1 MWMLTLLRDRLAG
14 RPPSPFFATYAGA
27 QPPAKRYLIATTARS
42 GSTFLCARI
51 ADYGELGFP
60 MEFLNESYVAEFDR
74 LFPNPSLE
82 DLEHYV
88 AASFTSR
95 SGIFG
100 VKTDWWRF
108 QEARNL
114 GFLDGLVGKP
124 FDLVVHLRRRDF
136 VAQAVSLALAVETDV
151 WHGRDVHQDD
161 LQAWHQGVGYD
172 AKKLEGHAR
181 NILNQEYYWRGYI
194 ESSGAP
200 HIEMDYE
207 DVARDVD
214 GAIKA
219 VAEAF
224 RVRVTVR
231 PPRSEAIRQA
241 RSDVARRWRD
251 RFAEECGDFVAFWTK
266 HRGLISA
273 A

>member
-1 MWMLTLLRDRLAG
+1 MLTLLRDRLAG
-14 RPPSPFFATYAGA
+14 RPPSPFFSTYAEA
-27 QPPAKRYLIATTARS
+27 APPARRYLIATTARS

-82 DLEHYV
+82 DLERYV

-114 GFLDGLVGKP
+114 GFLNGLVGQP
-124 FDLVVHLRRRDF
+124 FDVVVHLRRRDF

-151 WHGRDVHQDD
+151 WHGRDVHERPLDE
-161 LQAWHQGVGYD
+161 WHGQVAYD
-172 AKKLEGHAR
+172 AAKVKAHAR
-181 NILNQEYYWRGYI
+181 NILNQEYHWRRFI
-194 ESSGAP
+194 AETGAP
-200 HIEMDYE
+200 ALDLVYE
-207 DVARDVD
+207 EVAKDVD
-214 GAIKA
+214 CAIRGI
-219 VAEAF
+219 AEAF
-224 RVRVTVR
+224 DLRLGSK
-231 PPRSEAIRQA
+231 PKPADAIRQGRSGAA
-241 RSDVARRWRD
+241 RAWCE
-251 RFAEECGDFVAFWTK
+251 RFREECEDFVAFWTEY
-266 HRGLISA
+266 RGLITA